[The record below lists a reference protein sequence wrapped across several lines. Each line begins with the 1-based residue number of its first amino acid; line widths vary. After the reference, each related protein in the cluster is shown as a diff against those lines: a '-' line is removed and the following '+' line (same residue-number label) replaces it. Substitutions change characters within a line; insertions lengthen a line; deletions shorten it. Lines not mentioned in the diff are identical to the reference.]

1 MNCPPRALLKLNHPD
16 LQLALSNENYRAV
29 ILGLPDSTPENDV
42 LPAEI
47 INAMRNL
54 CRDPGIRNILK
65 DQQLIN
71 VLGESS
77 IHYLQSIDRIIK
89 DDYIPTD
96 EDIINRCIKPCSIA
110 EVNFKIGELTYRII
124 CIYRQDGARRKW
136 MHCFEGVKAVAFLVR
151 LDGYDRFIVADG
163 ERRVVSLV

>member
-16 LQLALSNENYRAV
+16 LQLALPNENYPAV

-65 DQQLIN
+65 DQQLVN

-77 IHYLQSIDRIIK
+77 IHYLQSIDRIIE

-96 EDIINRCIKPCSIA
+96 KDIINRCVKPVGIA
-110 EVNFKIGELTYRII
+110 GVNFKVGELIYRII
-124 CIYRQDGARRKW
+124 CICRQDGKW
-136 MHCFEGVKAVAFLVR
+136 MHCFEGVKAVVFLVR
-151 LDGYDRFIVADG
+151 LDEYDQFIVTDG